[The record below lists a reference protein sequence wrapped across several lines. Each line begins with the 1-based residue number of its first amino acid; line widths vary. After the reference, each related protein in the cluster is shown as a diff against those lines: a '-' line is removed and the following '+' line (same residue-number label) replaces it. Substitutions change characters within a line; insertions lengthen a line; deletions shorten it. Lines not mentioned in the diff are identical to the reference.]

1 MSVHCSR
8 LSLPEQRW
16 TLATWATFVGLF
28 AFLPAGGSLPMGLG
42 VVDMVVACFR
52 GMIEVPAE
60 VRRPGSGLSA
70 AFVCLCLGVFLFVL
84 PIAIALVPTLAT
96 LLYLM
101 KRSHRSTKGRDD
113 AESGDYTTPKTHS
126 ACNIEGPFRQEA
138 SVPLFRSKKYRRVC
152 RQDVRR
158 A

>member
-1 MSVHCSR
+1 MSVHRSR

-28 AFLPAGGSLPMGLG
+28 AFFGACLWFLTGWGSAWLE
-42 VVDMVVACFR
+42 MVVACFR

-113 AESGDYTTPKTHS
+113 AESGDYTTPKTH
-126 ACNIEGPFRQEA
+126 RM
-138 SVPLFRSKKYRRVC
+138 
-152 RQDVRR
+152 
-158 A
+158 